1 MAGLTDSGVHRVL
14 DRFGLA
20 YRRGQKYL
28 HSPDPEYDSK
38 MAAVLEARGQA
49 ASSGGRLVFLYQDEM
64 TYYRR
69 ASGGY
74 DYKARGGPGPLARQG
89 LGSNTGRRVI
99 GALDAAS
106 GRLVAWQRSHADV
119 NTIRRFYREILAAY
133 PAAERIDLAQDNWPV
148 HFHDAILDELS
159 GTRIRLLR
167 LPTYAPWTNP
177 IEKVWRKLNQEV
189 LHQHRLSD
197 DWTTLVERVSTWLSA
212 FEHGSMDLL
221 RYVGLNPG

>member
-1 MAGLTDSGVHRVL
+1 MAGLTDSGVHRIL

-49 ASSGGRLVFLYQDEM
+49 APSGGRLVFLYQDEM

-69 ASGGY
+69 ATVGY

-119 NTIRRFYREILAAY
+119 STLRRFYREILAAY
-133 PAAERIDLAQDNWPV
+133 PAAERIDIAQDNWPV
-148 HFHDAILDELS
+148 HFHDAILGELS

-177 IEKVWRKLNQEV
+177 IEKVWRKLHQEV

-221 RYVGLNPG
+221 RYVGLNPD